1 MKAQDGLV
9 IPPSGQRL
17 WNGEPTASTCPFG
30 QMILCD
36 YTIQM
41 RNYQGELLKKFIKV
55 KFLT

>member
-30 QMILCD
+30 QMIS
-36 YTIQM
+36 YAIQT